1 MQEKQFVTVGN
12 VWVLGKHALTE
23 TVRYTG
29 ETIWDGWERVGV
41 GKACTDGD
49 SSLCRR
55 SGSIA
60 VRSEEEGG
68 SDLGPHRYHYAT
80 VPPAGG

>member
-1 MQEKQFVTVGN
+1 MQKKQFGTVGN

-23 TVRYTG
+23 TVHYAE

-55 SGSIA
+55 NN
-60 VRSEEEGG
+60 
-68 SDLGPHRYHYAT
+68 LGRLGTCGCWESMH
-80 VPPAGG
+80 